1 MAAKK
6 PGLALKQH
14 LELGAKLKEMRS
26 SLMDWAVVVSNSY
39 PKGSKES
46 ACLMRV
52 LGELDKAKTILD
64 STVYRETK
72 SDDVLSIYIGPEGMR
87 AAS

>member
-6 PGLALKQH
+6 PGLTLEQH
-14 LELGAKLKEMRS
+14 RELGSKLKEMRS
-26 SLMDWAVVVSNSY
+26 SLMDWAITVSNSY

-46 ACLMRV
+46 ASLMRV
-52 LGELDKAKTILD
+52 LGEMDKAKNILD

-72 SDDVLSIYIGPEGMR
+72 SDDVLSIYIGPEGMQ